1 MTGHAAAGQLL
12 AFLDGELPVDER
24 ASLSE
29 HLGECL
35 DCRRRLEG
43 ARARAGAV
51 STALSA
57 LDVPAPTDAA
67 WAEVRSRLAPL
78 AGADL
83 GRHTG
88 PSVLRWPL
96 ARAAGLVLL
105 LAGGAAA
112 AVIPGSPVRS
122 WIFGD
127 ANSVPAATAEAE
139 VGAQPVELGAMAD
152 PEAGAVAVVLTVP
165 PESEIVVRRR
175 GTRAGVF
182 GPEGTGFTSGA
193 GRLEA
198 RAPAGPVRI
207 ELPASSTSSSL
218 RINGRV
224 VLTIVEGR
232 VAESPADAV
241 GDLRTPDSALRFR
254 AR

>member
-1 MTGHAAAGQLL
+1 MTGHAATGQLL
-12 AFLDGELPVDER
+12 AFLDGELPVAER
-24 ASLSE
+24 ASLSK

-35 DCRRRLEG
+35 DCRRRLDG
-43 ARARAGAV
+43 ARSRATAV

-57 LDVPAPTDAA
+57 LDVPAPTNAA
-67 WAEVRSRLAPL
+67 WASVQATLAPL
-78 AGADL
+78 PGART

-88 PSVLRWPL
+88 PSLFRWPL

-112 AVIPGSPVRS
+112 AVIPGSPVRA

-127 ANSVPAATAEAE
+127 ATPVPTTTADAELGARAA
-139 VGAQPVELGAMAD
+139 VLGAMAD
-152 PEAGAVAVVLTVP
+152 PEGGAVAVVLTVP
-165 PESEIVVRRR
+165 AESEIVVQQR

-207 ELPASSTSSSL
+207 ELPASSSESSPPSFRL
-218 RINGRV
+218 RMSRIRCSRSFSS
-224 VLTIVEGR
+224 TK
-232 VAESPADAV
+232 
-241 GDLRTPDSALRFR
+241 